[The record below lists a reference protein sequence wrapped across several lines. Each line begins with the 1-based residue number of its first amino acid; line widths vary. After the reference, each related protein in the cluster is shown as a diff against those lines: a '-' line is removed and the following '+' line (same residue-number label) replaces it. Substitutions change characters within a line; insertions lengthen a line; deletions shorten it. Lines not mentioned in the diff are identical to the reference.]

1 MNSREFF
8 NSMADEWD
16 SFVNHDENKIRSILG
31 QVSLKSGDKVLDVGT
46 GTGVMIPYLREI
58 VGEGGRITAIDIS
71 ENMIRVAESKF
82 NFGNVAFIAG
92 DVLVTGLPE
101 GGFDCVLCYSM
112 FPHFNYKKAA
122 VLKLAGYLKKGGK
135 LVIAHSQSRD
145 AINGVHREASEAV
158 RDDELPP
165 AEIIMGY
172 FTNAGLDTAV
182 VTDNEDMFVLVGS
195 KP

>member
-8 NSMADEWD
+8 NSRAEEWD
-16 SFVNHDENKIRSILG
+16 SFVYHDESKLRNILG
-31 QVSLKSGDKVLDVGT
+31 QVCLKSGDNVLDVGT

-58 VGEGGRITAIDIS
+58 IGDGGRITAVDIS

-82 NFGNVAFIAG
+82 NFRNVAFITG
-92 DVLVTGLPE
+92 DALEIALPE
-101 GGFDCVLCYSM
+101 SSFDCVMCYSM
-112 FPHFNYKKAA
+112 FPHFNDKRAA
-122 VLKLAGYLKKGGK
+122 VLKLADYLKKGGR

-158 RDDELPP
+158 RDDELPT
-165 AEIIMGY
+165 AETIKGY
-172 FTNAGLDTAV
+172 FTHAGLDTAV
-182 VTDNEDMFVLVGS
+182 VTDNEDMFFLIGS